1 MQRIGTGTL
10 GRPGQEAPLRGGEG
24 RGGAGRGKAGVER
37 LPRQGPR
44 AAGTALAPHCGQD
57 AHLRGNQGLL
67 GHLANHVVEDAPV
80 VEISE
85 LHVGIK
91 PHDSLEGLA
100 GMQLGGRRSREESL
114 REEASQPFPEAS
126 CPARPQAAPPSVV
139 HTPAVPATGAR
150 WPQPRPAEQ

>member
-1 MQRIGTGTL
+1 MCAEDGHRNL
-10 GRPGQEAPLRGGEG
+10 RAPWAGSAPAWRGEE
-24 RGGAGRGKAGVER
+24 GRGKAGVER
-37 LPRQGPR
+37 LPCQGLR
-44 AAGTALAPHCGQD
+44 AVGTALPPRCGQD

-100 GMQLGGRRSREESL
+100 SIQLGGRRSREESL

-126 CPARPQAAPPSVV
+126 CPQATPPSVV
-139 HTPAVPATGAR
+139 HTPAVPGTGAR